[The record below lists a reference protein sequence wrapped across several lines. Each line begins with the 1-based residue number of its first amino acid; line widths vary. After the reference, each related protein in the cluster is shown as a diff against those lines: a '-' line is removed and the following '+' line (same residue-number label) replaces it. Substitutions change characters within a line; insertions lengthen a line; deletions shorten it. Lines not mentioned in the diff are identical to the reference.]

1 MEMTVF
7 LLVSVVTLLGGSAV
21 AAPTHSPNLDHI
33 IDLAGNFSQSLHKVR
48 QQFNNL
54 LIHYPVKIFHAF
66 YCKVSQILHSHEKV
80 WKNKEEKA
88 LLKNLDAFLNSTNV
102 KCEAILKEVGKS
114 VVTKPIPDLL
124 THLTQCIQWRNL
136 NGSRTPGSTTPRN
149 K

>member
-33 IDLAGNFSQSLHKVR
+33 IDLAGNFSQSLHKDYFVEDL
-48 QQFNNL
+48 QPL
-54 LIHYPVKIFHAF
+54 VDAGCKEAF